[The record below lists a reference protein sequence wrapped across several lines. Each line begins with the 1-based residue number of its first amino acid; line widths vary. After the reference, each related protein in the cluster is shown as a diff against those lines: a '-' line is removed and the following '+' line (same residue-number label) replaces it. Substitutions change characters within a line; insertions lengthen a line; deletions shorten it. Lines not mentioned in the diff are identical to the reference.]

1 MPLQR
6 KANKFLCDDYLWV
19 FKELRSSITGLG
31 LFILMKFGT
40 PVKASEPNF
49 GAFILK
55 HFQLC
60 SENWEFVCVCVY
72 VPVLVHVL
80 FTCKCY
86 VNVKK

>member
-6 KANKFLCDDYLWV
+6 KANKFSCDDYLWV

-40 PVKASEPNF
+40 PVKASESNF

-55 HFQLC
+55 HF
-60 SENWEFVCVCVY
+60 
-72 VPVLVHVL
+72 
-80 FTCKCY
+80 
-86 VNVKK
+86 

>member
-55 HFQLC
+55 HF
-60 SENWEFVCVCVY
+60 
-72 VPVLVHVL
+72 
-80 FTCKCY
+80 
-86 VNVKK
+86 